1 MYFPL
6 AQLSELINSSQF
18 QCWHWF
24 RDSWRPFQLSGISGM
39 KIQLILETFQV
50 KCAFQ
55 MASPPTTL
63 TYTRMHTLP
72 PSQTWAMA
80 FPKLGIQCLMCFLLT
95 MPMWKQ
101 NVPCVLCP
109 VCPGGVEWHV
119 KHATAPIWAALL
131 AITLLSFTG
140 NIDYCCCGQRSF
152 PRIWYSLRSGPT
164 AGPLTLCHDHKR

>member
-1 MYFPL
+1 MKRFKLNVLFKWPSPHPL
-6 AQLSELINSSQF
+6 
-18 QCWHWF
+18 
-24 RDSWRPFQLSGISGM
+24 
-39 KIQLILETFQV
+39 
-50 KCAFQ
+50 
-55 MASPPTTL
+55 SP
-63 TYTRMHTLP
+63 HTHACIHSP

-109 VCPGGVEWHV
+109 VCPSGVEWHV
-119 KHATAPIWAALL
+119 KHATAPIWTALL

-164 AGPLTLCHDHKR
+164 AGPLTLCHDHRR